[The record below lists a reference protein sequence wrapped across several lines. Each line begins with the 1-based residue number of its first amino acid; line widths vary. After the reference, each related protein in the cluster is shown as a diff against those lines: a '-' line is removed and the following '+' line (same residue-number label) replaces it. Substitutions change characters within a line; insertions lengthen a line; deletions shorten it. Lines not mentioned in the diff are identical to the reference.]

1 MDLWSEEF
9 QADPY
14 PGYARL
20 REEAPVH
27 RTSGPMDSDI
37 WLIVG
42 HEQAREALT
51 DPRLS
56 KSSRHAPAW
65 MREIGLVKN
74 NEGPVGINMLSSD
87 PPDHTRLRKLVN
99 KAFTRRRV
107 DRLRPRVQEITD
119 TLLDRMEGRHEVDL
133 IDALAFP
140 LPIIVIC
147 ELLGIPAED
156 RADFRA
162 WSQAL
167 STPPLSPEGYELM
180 RQGRAGIEGYVGEL
194 IARTRSIIDLT
205 RAVDDQPD
213 LVSALVA
220 AADEHDRLSERELLG
235 TIELLLVAGHE
246 TTVNLIG
253 NGVLALLRHPEQ
265 FELLRGKPELLP
277 GAIEELLRYDG
288 PVERATPRYATE
300 DVTIGDVT
308 IPAGSVVSVVLASAG
323 RDPSYTS
330 GPDTLDITRTD
341 HGSLA
346 FGHGIH
352 YCLGAPLARLEGEIA
367 IGTLLRRFPRL
378 ALASPPEDLRWR
390 TGGPTRIFRGLDAL
404 PVRTFA

>member
-27 RTSGPMDSDI
+27 RTSGPMGGDI
-37 WLIVG
+37 WLITG
-42 HEQAREALT
+42 YEQARVALT
-51 DPRLS
+51 DSRLS

-65 MREIGLVKN
+65 MSEIGLVKDD
-74 NEGPVGINMLSSD
+74 EGPVGINMLSSD
-87 PPDHTRLRKLVN
+87 PPDHTRLRKLVS
-99 KAFTRRRV
+99 KAFTRRRI
-107 DRLRPRVQEITD
+107 DHLRPRVQEITE
-119 TLLDRMEGRHEVDL
+119 TLLDGMAEQDEVDL
-133 IDALAFP
+133 IEALAFP
-140 LPIIVIC
+140 LSIIVIC
-147 ELLGIPAED
+147 ELLGVPAQD
-156 RADFRA
+156 RDDFRA

-167 STPPLSPEGYELM
+167 STPPLTPEGYELM
-180 RQGRAGIEGYVGEL
+180 RQGRAGIEGYVADL
-194 IARTRSIIDLT
+194 ISRTRSSIDLT
-205 RAVDDQPD
+205 RTVADQPD

-253 NGVLALLRHPEQ
+253 NGVLALLRHPDQ
-265 FELLRGKPELLP
+265 LELLRAKPELLP

-300 DVTIGDVT
+300 DVEIGGVR
-308 IPAGSVVSVVLASAG
+308 IPAGSTVSVVLASAG
-323 RDPSYTS
+323 HDPSRT
-330 GPDTLDITRTD
+330 PDADTLDITRTD

-367 IGTLLRRFPRL
+367 IGTLLRRFPNL
-378 ALASPPEDLRWR
+378 ALAARPEDLHWR

-404 PVRTFA
+404 PVKTFD